1 VSIAWQASYQGQLR
15 ALAGD
20 DRPLLFVG
28 ARCVVVDADDRI
40 LLVRRSDNGE
50 WALPAGA
57 MELGEAIGEC
67 AARELLE
74 ETGLVATSLEPFA
87 FYSGARFTGRNMYGH
102 VYQVF
107 STAFWVTSWTG
118 DVSRVTDETTDAAF
132 FPLGSLPEGLARSVA
147 ETADDFVEFR
157 RCRRFVAK

>member
-1 VSIAWQASYQGQLR
+1 MSVAWDESYQGQLR

-40 LLVRRSDNGE
+40 LLIRRADNGD

-57 MELGEAIGEC
+57 MELGESIGEC
-67 AARELLE
+67 AARELNE

-87 FYSGARFTGRNMYGH
+87 FYSGARFTGVNMYGH
-102 VYQVF
+102 TYQVF
-107 STAFWVTSWTG
+107 STAFWIESWTG
-118 DVSRVTDETTDAAF
+118 DLLRVTGETTDAAF
-132 FPLGSLPEGLARSVA
+132 YPLDRLPDGLARSVS
-147 ETADDFVEFR
+147 ETVDDFVEFR
-157 RCRRFVAK
+157 RGGRFVAK